1 MAADPTTFAAAYHE
15 AELTHARWAMLGTL
29 GCLTHELLAKYAGVQ
44 IDGPVWFKA
53 GAHIFPEGGL
63 GYLGSSNLVHAQS
76 ILAIAARQF
85 VLMGAFEAYR
95 VKGGP
100 LRVDLYLLHP
110 GEAFDP
116 LVLSD
121 DPDTFAELK
130 LKEIKNGRLA
140 IFSMFGN
147 YVRAIATGE
156 GPVESWASH
165 IADPFAMK
173 GMTSANVTVFAPTPM
188 AMYATAAWY
197 GPERHK
203 W

>member
-1 MAADPTTFAAAYHE
+1 M
-15 AELTHARWAMLGTL
+15 
-29 GCLTHELLAKYAGVQ
+29 
-44 IDGPVWFKA
+44 
-53 GAHIFPEGGL
+53 
-63 GYLGSSNLVHAQS
+63 HAQS
-76 ILAIAARQF
+76 ILAIAARQI

-116 LVLSD
+116 LVLAD
-121 DPDTFAELK
+121 DVDTFAELK
-130 LKEIKNGRLA
+130 LKEIKNGCLA
-140 IFSMFGN
+140 IFSVFGY
-147 YVRAIATGE
+147 YVQAIATGE

-165 IADPFAMK
+165 IADPFAVT
-173 GMTSANVTVFAPTPM
+173 GMTSASVTLFAPTPM

-197 GPERHK
+197 GAERQK

>member
-1 MAADPTTFAAAYHE
+1 
-15 AELTHARWAMLGTL
+15 MLGTL
-29 GCLTHELLAKYAGVQ
+29 GCLTRELLAKYAGVQ
-44 IDGPVWFKA
+44 IDKPVWFKA

-63 GYLGSSNLVHAQS
+63 GYLGSSNLVHAHS

-85 VLMGAFEAYR
+85 VVMGAFEAYR

-116 LVLSD
+116 LVLAD

-130 LKEIKNGRLA
+130 LKEIKYGRLA
-140 IFSMFGN
+140 IFSVFGY
-147 YVRAIATGE
+147 YVHAIATGE

-165 IADPFAMK
+165 IADPFAVK
-173 GMTSANVTVFAPTPM
+173 GMTSANVTLFAPTPM

>member
-1 MAADPTTFAAAYHE
+1 M
-15 AELTHARWAMLGTL
+15 
-29 GCLTHELLAKYAGVQ
+29 
-44 IDGPVWFKA
+44 
-53 GAHIFPEGGL
+53 
-63 GYLGSSNLVHAQS
+63 
-76 ILAIAARQF
+76 ARQF

-100 LRVDLYLLHP
+100 LRVDLYLLPP
-110 GEAFDP
+110 GQAFDP

-121 DPDTFAELK
+121 DPDTFAELN

-140 IFSMFGN
+140 MFSMFGY

-156 GPVESWASH
+156 GPVDSWASH
-165 IADPFAMK
+165 ITDQFAMK
-173 GMTSANVTVFAPTPM
+173 GMNSANVTVFAPTPKG
-188 AMYATAAWY
+188 MYATAAWY